1 MEYIYYKA
9 AHGNFGDDLNDWLW
23 PKFFGV
29 SKHGGDCLLGIGSIL
44 YNGSEL
50 LSEIQERK
58 KIVFGSGVRPY
69 YEPLITDDS
78 WDIRFLRGPR
88 SVKSIGK
95 NNTFITDAAYAIRLT
110 KEFGQIQNTEKKYKI
125 SVMPY
130 FHSVKYL
137 NWKKICYRL
146 GYNYISP
153 LSENGVEYTM
163 QQIAASQYIITEAM
177 HGAIVADAFRVPWS
191 RFILTTPYTEGQ
203 MISEFKWMDWLDS
216 IQTSVDD
223 PVHIKLYRN
232 SFINKWVNVLT
243 RKAVDVKFFL
253 KNKVQQDVITA
264 LQRKQKFH
272 LSKDGIINNI
282 DSKIHEQIDALLQQ
296 Q

>member
-1 MEYIYYKA
+1 M
-9 AHGNFGDDLNDWLW
+9 FGID
-23 PKFFGV
+23 KKGE
-29 SKHGGDCLLGIGSIL
+29 DCLLGIGSIL

-50 LSEIQERK
+50 LSGIQGRK
-58 KIVFGSGVRPY
+58 KIIFGSGVRPY

-88 SVKSIGK
+88 SVKSVGRGSM
-95 NNTFITDAAYAIRLT
+95 FISDAAYAIRLT
-110 KEFGQIQNTEKKYKI
+110 KAFEQIQNAEKKYKI
-125 SVMPY
+125 SLMPY
-130 FHSVKYL
+130 FHSVKYMD
-137 NWKKICYRL
+137 WKKVCDRL

-163 QQIAASQYIITEAM
+163 QQIAASEYIITEAM
-177 HGAIVADAFRVPWS
+177 HGAIVADALRVPWS

-216 IQTSVDD
+216 IKISVDS
-223 PVHIKLYRN
+223 PVFIKLYRN

-243 RKAVDVKFFL
+243 HKAIDVKFFL
-253 KNKVQQDVITA
+253 RNRVQQDVVTA
-264 LQRKQKFH
+264 LQRTQKFH
-272 LSKDGIINNI
+272 LSEDIIIKNI
-282 DSKIHEQIDALLQQ
+282 DSKIREQIDILLQQ